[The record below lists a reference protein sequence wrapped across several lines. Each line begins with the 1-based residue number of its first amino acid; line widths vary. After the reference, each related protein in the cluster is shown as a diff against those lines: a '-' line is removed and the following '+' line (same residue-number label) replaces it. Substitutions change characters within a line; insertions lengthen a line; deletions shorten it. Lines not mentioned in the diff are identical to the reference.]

1 LADRHGDW
9 STSDIIVTVLDKK
22 VLTWHSEEQA
32 GDLEVILVEPY
43 VGSEPTVTIHN
54 VGQLE
59 LSEIRTMWTV
69 CNSIV
74 GICHSAGTSNGL
86 GPFSVVP
93 TSGNG
98 LAVGDYFTLY
108 VEAVDADGWDRAT
121 EEQLKV
127 TATQFTQDVEEPDDD
142 DSGQWA
148 EDPTGESGMNA
159 LQIIGY
165 ATFVLLFIGLGTLA
179 GLYLRRLGRNSGD
192 WEETPHVRE
201 ELHDFEAATH
211 KEAPEPEPTTSTHP
225 PIPEEGLP
233 PGWTIEQWQYYGEE
247 YLARK

>member
-1 LADRHGDW
+1 
-9 STSDIIVTVLDKK
+9 
-22 VLTWHSEEQA
+22 
-32 GDLEVILVEPY
+32 
-43 VGSEPTVTIHN
+43 
-54 VGQLE
+54 
-59 LSEIRTMWTV
+59 MWTI

-86 GPFSVVP
+86 GPFSVVS

-121 EEQLKV
+121 EERLEF
-127 TATQFTQDVEEPDDD
+127 TAIQFSQVVEEPDDD
-142 DSGQWA
+142 SNQLA
-148 EDPTGESGMNA
+148 EDPTGGTGTST
-159 LQIIGY
+159 LQMIGY
-165 ATFVLLFIGLGTLA
+165 AAFVLLFIGLGTFA
-179 GLYLRRLGRNSGD
+179 GLYLSRRLGSNSGD
-192 WEETPHVRE
+192 WEETPHDSEV
-201 ELHDFEAATH
+201 ATH
-211 KEAPEPEPTTSTHP
+211 QEAPDPGPTTPSTHP